1 MAKPD
6 PDHESARRNA
16 AMFGRSLSTY
26 AETEAVAEFWRAVER
41 CAAGSSADAKALRMA
56 LARLRKTLRG

>member
-26 AETEAVAEFWRAVER
+26 AETVTMPILSCVAYSECLLNGCF
-41 CAAGSSADAKALRMA
+41 LA
-56 LARLRKTLRG
+56 LALVRLSA